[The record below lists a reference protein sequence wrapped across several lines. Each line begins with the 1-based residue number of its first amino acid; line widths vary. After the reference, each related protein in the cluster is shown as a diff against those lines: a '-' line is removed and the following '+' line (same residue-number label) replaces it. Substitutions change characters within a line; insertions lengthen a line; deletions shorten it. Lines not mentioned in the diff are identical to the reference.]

1 MKKFSLKKVE
11 TNFLEAVTNR
21 VEDPVVKERLVYLF
35 EWYTRKAQ
43 HNKFW
48 YNLTRFVTYLIPCL
62 ITLISVFASIIAGD
76 GKWAIATVATLS
88 AALVGIHHLVDHFRF
103 YENWI
108 RYRDTAEKLKREAE
122 LFLNR
127 CDPYNKSKT
136 ENWKRFSTRIERI
149 TKAEISSWE
158 NLQEESYRPFK
169 DENQAAIQQSSAGS
183 GVNQPNPAPNAL
195 GAIPEDSP
203 VIDLLGDDSE
213 LPSPLDAPDPEEG
226 APSVLDVLGPE
237 LEEPEPLAASE
248 PQTEAK

>member
-1 MKKFSLKKVE
+1 MKKFPLKKVE
-11 TNFLEAVTNR
+11 TNFLKAVTKR
-21 VEDPVVKERLVYLF
+21 IEDPVVNERLVYLF

-43 HNKFW
+43 RNKFW

-76 GKWAIATVATLS
+76 GKWAIATVASLS
-88 AALVGIHHLVDHFRF
+88 AALVGIHHLVDHVRF

-122 LFLNR
+122 YFLNR
-127 CDPYNKSKT
+127 CSPYNKTKT
-136 ENWKRFSTRIERI
+136 ENWKRFSARIERI

-169 DENQAAIQQSSAGS
+169 DENQAAIQQSSAGN
-183 GVNQPNPAPNAL
+183 GLNQPNPAPNVP
-195 GAIPEDSP
+195 GAGPEDP
-203 VIDLLGDDSE
+203 AVIDLLGDDSE

-237 LEEPEPLAASE
+237 PEELEPEEPEP
-248 PQTEAK
+248 QTKPE